1 MIATGLV
8 MWKPVQ
14 FYWYGQFMGDYEGAR
29 LLHFFS
35 MAAIAFIVFVH
46 VVMVVLVPRTFPTM
60 FTGRIKHG

>member
-1 MIATGLV
+1 
-8 MWKPVQ
+8 
-14 FYWYGQFMGDYEGAR
+14 MGDYEGAR